1 MSGPSGPLRGLKIV
15 EFAGIG
21 PAPMCGMLMSD
32 LGADVVRIDRPGA
45 DYDRF
50 TVESR
55 GRRSVVLDLKTDAG
69 REAAL
74 RLIGVADALIEGFRP
89 GVMERLGLGPET
101 VLKRNP
107 RLAYGRMTG
116 WGQTG
121 PYSASAGHDINYIA
135 LTGALHAIGSKDR
148 PAIPLNLVGDF
159 GGGAVVLAFG
169 LLAAILHA
177 QKTGEGQ
184 AVDCAMS
191 DGTIALMGLLYGHFG
206 RGDWLDRRESNIID
220 GGSHFYNVYQCSD
233 GRWISLGSIEPQFY
247 ARLLAAVGAQ
257 DMDFAEQHDQA
268 RWPRL
273 KEKLAAIIAT
283 RTSEEWR
290 RILEAADLCYAPVL
304 SMAEAPRHPHNLARE
319 AFVEVDG
326 VIQPAPV
333 PKFSRTPG
341 AVQHGPV
348 PAGSG
353 GESVFRDWGVEG
365 NWVEQK

>member
-1 MSGPSGPLRGLKIV
+1 MSGASGPLVGLKV
-15 EFAGIG
+15 LEFAGIG

-45 DYDRF
+45 TYDRF

-55 GRRSVVLDLKTDAG
+55 GRRSVALDLKTDSG

-74 RLIGVADALIEGFRP
+74 RLIGAADALIEGFRP
-89 GVMERLGLGPET
+89 GVMERMGLGPD
-101 VLKRNP
+101 VALGRNP

-121 PYSASAGHDINYIA
+121 PFAASAGHDINYIA
-135 LTGALHAIGSKDR
+135 LTGALHAIGPEER
-148 PAIPLNLVGDF
+148 PTIPLNLVGDF
-159 GGGAVVLAFG
+159 GGGALVLAFG
-169 LLAAILHA
+169 LLAAVMHA
-177 QKTGEGQ
+177 RTTGEGQ
-184 AVDCAMS
+184 VVDCAMS
-191 DGTIALMGLLYGHFG
+191 DGTIALMGLLYGHFA

-233 GRWISLGSIEPQFY
+233 GRWIALGSIEPQFY
-247 ARLLAAVGAQ
+247 ARLLAFVGVE

-290 RILEAADLCYAPVL
+290 QILEDADLCYAPVL
-304 SMAEAPRHPHNLARE
+304 SMAEAPQHPHNLARE

-326 VIQPAPV
+326 VVQPAPV

-341 AVQHGPV
+341 AVQHGRV
-348 PAGSG
+348 KAGAD
-353 GESVFRDWGVEG
+353 GESVFKAWGVEPPS
-365 NWVEQK
+365 NDP